1 METED
6 IANWCRDNGFTP
18 VPHSEAAA
26 GAPRDRRPQATPG
39 ASNPRRFPHNELSI
53 ELARVLCL
61 PETFAVS
68 STTGP
73 VSAILHCMFCGQP
86 HIASA
91 AEQEACGKRL
101 EVCAAS
107 GQGIAR

>member
-18 VPHSEAAA
+18 VPHSEAA
-26 GAPRDRRPQATPG
+26 GAPRDGRPQAIPG
-39 ASNPRRFPHNELSI
+39 ASNPRWFPHNELLF
-53 ELARVLCL
+53 ELVRVLCL

-68 STTGP
+68 SITGP

-101 EVCAAS
+101 EVRAVS
-107 GQGIAR
+107 RQGIAR